1 MIRLETDRLIIRD
14 HEYED
19 LEGLHQLLSSEE
31 NTYFI
36 SDLRTHSM
44 DESRENLFEAMK
56 HAKLDNRLKVFLAIE
71 EKATGNYVG
80 DIGYTIS
87 EQATEGAVAEMGYFV
102 LKSFWGKGYVTEAA
116 KSVLDFAFTKGGII
130 KIETGCNKANVASEN
145 IMIKLGMVKEA
156 HLVMHSV
163 IDGILYDR
171 VCYRLLKSEWEQM
184 KDRTFD
190 KRK

>member
-1 MIRLETDRLIIRD
+1 MIRMETERLIIRD
-14 HEYED
+14 HIYED

-31 NTYFI
+31 NTFFI
-36 SDLRTHSM
+36 ADLRTYSM

-56 HAKLDNRLKVFLAIE
+56 HAKLDHRTKVFLAIE
-71 EKATGNYVG
+71 EKGTGNYVG

-87 EQATEGAVAEMGYFV
+87 EQANEGAIAEMGYFI
-102 LKSFWGKGYVTEAA
+102 LKDFWGKGYVTEAGKA
-116 KSVLDFAFTKGGII
+116 VIDFAFTKGGII
-130 KIETGCNKANVASEN
+130 KMETGCNKANVASEN

-171 VCYRLLKSEWEQM
+171 VCYRLLKSEWEQL
-184 KDRTFD
+184 KVR
-190 KRK
+190 